1 MFFGLNSKMWAV
13 AAVATTGGLSL
24 PVDSASAQG
33 VSVQVS
39 CGRSFVGTDFQGYEN
54 CSGNGSYFSNNYPFN
69 YTPGDTVG
77 AALSSEGAGID
88 TYQAGVKARA
98 NFGLVGLATYSAF
111 QNLQLQGNGYV
122 DTWSV
127 GTTGFAS
134 WEDYFTFL
142 APGLN
147 VGDSVRVRLT
157 QIIDMHDNHASV
169 TAPTSGAQSYLYS
182 NIFTSSGFVRYA
194 CGEQAV
200 NPGGLFCHDIN
211 GYPTDAL
218 VVGRNTFTYEF
229 DLLNGYNNRI
239 GSSLSSLSSVSGR
252 AFYSTISGGEAAA
265 DALNTAYTYLTVLTP
280 GASLVSAS
288 GHNYALPVVGGVPEP
303 ASWAFMLA
311 GFGIIGFTLR
321 TRAKPITA

>member
-13 AAVATTGGLSL
+13 VAVATTGGLSL
-24 PVDSASAQG
+24 PADSASAQG

-77 AALSSEGAGID
+77 AALFSEGAALE

-98 NFGLVGLATYSAF
+98 DFGLVGLATYSAF

-122 DTWSV
+122 DTWAVASN
-127 GTTGFAS
+127 GAAS

-157 QIIDMHDNHASV
+157 QIVDMHDNHASV
-169 TAPTSGAQSYLYS
+169 TAPTSGAQAFLIS
-182 NIFTSSGFVRYA
+182 NIFTSTGFVRYA

-200 NPGGLFCHDIN
+200 NPGGNFCGDIN
-211 GYPTDAL
+211 GHPPDAL
-218 VVGRNTFTYEF
+218 VVGRNVFTYEF
-229 DLLNGYNNRI
+229 DLLNGLNNRI
-239 GSSLSSLSSVSGR
+239 GASLASQSSVSGR

-280 GASLVSAS
+280 GASLLSAS
-288 GHNYALPVVGGVPEP
+288 GHDYALPSVGGVPEP

-311 GFGIIGFTLR
+311 GFGMIGATLR
-321 TRAKPITA
+321 TRSKPIVA